1 MFRYKFLNEI
11 SLKNNAYITTGHHTD
26 DYLETVF
33 INLIRGGGY
42 STLNTLPIYKNGIF
56 RPMMVFTEEER
67 HLLTSNS
74 NWKFFEDESNQSEDY
89 LRNRIRLNVLP
100 ILKKEGLNSTKV
112 YENFHNEEDL
122 YLENQ
127 SPENSKKTPSF
138 LKINRISLE
147 TIPLGILKKM
157 LDVYT
162 SILKVH
168 PLSKK
173 IILEVKKELEKNTN
187 FQVQNKEIILW
198 KNPTSDLFLI
208 PSNSP
213 VLQKPKLEIKNKIS
227 LVHWNNQV
235 KEIPSALSLGLIE
248 SGLKILQN
256 GKHKEISELFR
267 FYQIPVPIRSCIPIL
282 FQGNKAKSILFP
294 LFDSKIP
301 IITTD

>member
-1 MFRYKFLNEI
+1 
-11 SLKNNAYITTGHHTD
+11 
-26 DYLETVF
+26 
-33 INLIRGGGY
+33 
-42 STLNTLPIYKNGIF
+42 
-56 RPMMVFTEEER
+56 
-67 HLLTSNS
+67 
-74 NWKFFEDESNQSEDY
+74 
-89 LRNRIRLNVLP
+89 
-100 ILKKEGLNSTKV
+100 
-112 YENFHNEEDL
+112 
-122 YLENQ
+122 
-127 SPENSKKTPSF
+127 
-138 LKINRISLE
+138 
-147 TIPLGILKKM
+147 M